1 MRRIATMMTAA
12 AVVLFAAGMT
22 AQGKPN
28 FSGKWTMDPASAP
41 QSGGGGGGGGRGMGG
56 RGGGGWGQT
65 FTLTQDATTLK
76 VERMQ
81 GPATV
86 TETFKLDG
94 SDSKNTLPPMRE
106 GGAATDVV
114 SKAMWDG
121 DKIVITSSRTVNM
134 NGTEMK
140 IDSKRVISISGG
152 DLQIDSTTTGM
163 GDTPQT
169 STAKYKKG

>member
-28 FSGKWTMDPASAP
+28 FSGKWMMDPASAP
-41 QSGGGGGGGGRGMGG
+41 QGGGGGGGGRGGG

-76 VERMQ
+76 VERAA
-81 GPATV
+81 GEATI
-86 TETFKLDG
+86 TETYKLDG
-94 SDSKNTLPPMRE
+94 SDSKNQMPGRQ
-106 GGAATDVV
+106 GAPATEVT

-134 NGTEMK
+134 NGTDMK
-140 IDSKRVISISGG
+140 IDTKRVISMSGA

-169 STAKYKKG
+169 STVKYKKG

>member
-1 MRRIATMMTAA
+1 MRRVATMMTAA
-12 AVVLFAAGMT
+12 AVVLFAAGIA

-41 QSGGGGGGGGRGMGG
+41 QGGGGGGRGM
-56 RGGGGWGQT
+56 RGGMGWGQT

-76 VERMQ
+76 VERTQ

-86 TETFKLDG
+86 SETFKLDG
-94 SDSKNTLPPMRE
+94 SDSKNTMPPMRE
-106 GGAATDVV
+106 GGAPMEVV

-121 DKIVITSSRTVNM
+121 DKIVITSSRTMNM
-134 NGTEMK
+134 QGTEMK
-140 IDSKRVISISGG
+140 IDTKRVISMSGA

-169 STAKYKKG
+169 STIKYKKG

>member
-1 MRRIATMMTAA
+1 MRRVATMMTAA

-41 QSGGGGGGGGRGMGG
+41 QGGGGGGRGGG
-56 RGGGGWGQT
+56 RGGGWGQT

-76 VERMQ
+76 VERTQ
-81 GPATV
+81 GTATV

-106 GGAATDVV
+106 GGAPTDVV

-121 DKIVITSSRTVNM
+121 DKIVITSSRTMNM
-134 NGTEMK
+134 QGTEMK
-140 IDSKRVISISGG
+140 IDTKRVISMAGA

-169 STAKYKKG
+169 STVKYKKG